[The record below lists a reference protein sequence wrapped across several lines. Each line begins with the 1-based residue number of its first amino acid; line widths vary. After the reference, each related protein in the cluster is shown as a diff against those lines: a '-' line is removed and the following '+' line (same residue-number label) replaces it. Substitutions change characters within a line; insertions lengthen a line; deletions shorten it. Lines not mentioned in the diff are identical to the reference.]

1 MHRPGKL
8 LIIVA
13 LLVAGL
19 AVGTAWAADQAGYD
33 LSWWTV
39 DAGGTTFSTA
49 DGYTVGATV
58 GQPDAGVLSGNGYTL
73 AGGFWGGGVVARRFQ
88 LYLPLMLRGH

>member
-1 MHRPGKL
+1 VKRRTVVL
-8 LIIVA
+8 TLAA
-13 LLVAGL
+13 LLLLTGGVL
-19 AVGTAWAADQAGYD
+19 AQSGAYD

-49 DGYTVGATV
+49 DGYTLGATV

-73 AGGFWGGGVVARRFQ
+73 AGGFWGGGGMTAAHRI
-88 LYLPLMLRGH
+88 YLPLLLRGG